1 MVIVEN
7 QVNVGSNCLKV
18 IKALKDSSCK
28 VLGVVTIFDYGFAST
43 YKKLEKEGVDLIAL
57 TNLETVLHHAEN
69 MNIIDSEESKAIHAW
84 QRKPSKWTKYIMA
97 DVKYE
102 SKIGQIT
109 ANDAAVFAVLSNLEN
124 INHFRDVIPQD
135 KIHELEVSSDR
146 VRFKVEGLGQKIAI
160 VILEKEEYKTIK
172 FGAENMP
179 IPFNIWIQLKQVA
192 ELDTRIRITI
202 KTDMPAMFKMMF
214 DKKMQQGLDQAV
226 DMLCQVPYNNM

>member
-1 MVIVEN
+1 
-7 QVNVGSNCLKV
+7 
-18 IKALKDSSCK
+18 
-28 VLGVVTIFDYGFAST
+28 
-43 YKKLEKEGVDLIAL
+43 
-57 TNLETVLHHAEN
+57 
-69 MNIIDSEESKAIHAW
+69 
-84 QRKPSKWTKYIMA
+84 MA

-102 SKIGQIT
+102 SKVGQIT

>member
-1 MVIVEN
+1 
-7 QVNVGSNCLKV
+7 
-18 IKALKDSSCK
+18 
-28 VLGVVTIFDYGFAST
+28 
-43 YKKLEKEGVDLIAL
+43 
-57 TNLETVLHHAEN
+57 
-69 MNIIDSEESKAIHAW
+69 
-84 QRKPSKWTKYIMA
+84 MA

-102 SKIGQIT
+102 SKIGQIA

>member
-1 MVIVEN
+1 
-7 QVNVGSNCLKV
+7 
-18 IKALKDSSCK
+18 
-28 VLGVVTIFDYGFAST
+28 
-43 YKKLEKEGVDLIAL
+43 
-57 TNLETVLHHAEN
+57 
-69 MNIIDSEESKAIHAW
+69 
-84 QRKPSKWTKYIMA
+84 MA

-146 VRFKVEGLGQKIAI
+146 VRFRVEGLGQKIAI

>member
-1 MVIVEN
+1 
-7 QVNVGSNCLKV
+7 
-18 IKALKDSSCK
+18 
-28 VLGVVTIFDYGFAST
+28 
-43 YKKLEKEGVDLIAL
+43 
-57 TNLETVLHHAEN
+57 
-69 MNIIDSEESKAIHAW
+69 
-84 QRKPSKWTKYIMA
+84 MA

-124 INHFRDVIPQD
+124 INHFRDVIPKD
-135 KIHELEVSSDR
+135 KIHELEVSSER